1 MKKLVLTGVLSVG
14 TLLGANLPGLE
25 VITASAAIP
34 SSLSIAEGNS
44 QQTLFEQQREKYT
57 GIVTGKTNQGLTI
70 FTENVPAS
78 VLTNINIG
86 DSVDIDIYSSYSS
99 KGAEKEAEDFIIG
112 TVIDSDSDYGYAT
125 VEYKSNEGKTE
136 IVDVLF
142 TEAHSY
148 KAGDKVKVTNKSK
161 WEHKKIG
168 PNNAM
173 FASGDSIS
181 KVAEK
186 EGEDFIIG
194 SITES
199 DSDYVIVEYKS
210 NEGKTENVDV
220 LLPKGHFF
228 KVGDKVKV
236 TNKEKW
242 EHKKIGLHHVK
253 FASENSIFKVSENDS
268 EDPISKGAEKEA
280 EDFIIGTVIDS
291 DSDYGYATVEYKSNE
306 GKTEIVDVLFTEAH
320 SYKVGDKVKVTNKSK
335 WEHKKIGPNNAMF
348 ASGDSISK
356 VAEKEAEDFIIGTV
370 IDSDSDYGYATVEYK
385 NNEGKTE
392 TVDVTFTEAHSYKV
406 GDKVKVTNKSKW
418 EHKKIGPNNIT
429 FASGDYISK
438 VTENE

>member
-70 FTENVPAS
+70 FTENVPAN

-86 DSVDIDIYSSYSS
+86 DSVDIYSSYSS
-99 KGAEKEAEDFIIG
+99 KGAENKAEDFIIG

-136 IVDVLF
+136 IVDVIF

-253 FASENSIFKVSENDS
+253 FASENSIFKVTKNDS

-306 GKTEIVDVLFTEAH
+306 GKTETVDVLFTEAH
-320 SYKVGDKVKVTNKSK
+320 SYKAGDKVKVTNKSK

-356 VAEKEAEDFIIGTV
+356 VAEKEGEDFIIGSITE
-370 IDSDSDYGYATVEYK
+370 SDSDYVIVEYK
-385 NNEGKTE
+385 SNEEKTE
-392 TVDVTFTEAHSYKV
+392 NVDVLLPKGHFFKV
-406 GDKVKVTNKSKW
+406 GDKVKVTNKEKW
-418 EHKKIGPNNIT
+418 EHKKIGLHHVK
-429 FASGDYISK
+429 FASENSIFK